1 MLDHFWHDVTKP
13 GRSAM
18 EIVQKHPIL
27 GPSSLVILLAS
38 WLALGLGGRLVPQ
51 QTVPHLWLA
60 VLIIGLPAS
69 LVLGV
74 VAGRSG
80 SRWWFAVSG
89 LVLLS
94 EAFFLIS
101 VAV

>member
-1 MLDHFWHDVTKP
+1 
-13 GRSAM
+13 M
-18 EIVQKHPIL
+18 EIGQKHVIL
-27 GPSSLVILLAS
+27 GPSSLVLLLAS
-38 WLALGLGGRLVPQ
+38 WLALGLGSRLVPQ

-60 VLIIGLPAS
+60 VLIVGLPAS

-74 VAGRSG
+74 LAGRGG

-89 LVLLS
+89 IVLLS
-94 EAFFLIS
+94 EAFFLMS

>member
-1 MLDHFWHDVTKP
+1 
-13 GRSAM
+13 M
-18 EIVQKHPIL
+18 EIGRKHAIL

-38 WLALGLGGRLVPQ
+38 WLALGLGSRLFPQ

-69 LVLGV
+69 FVFGVL
-74 VAGRSG
+74 AGRSG
-80 SRWWFAVSG
+80 SRWWFTVSG

-94 EAFFLIS
+94 EAFSLMS